1 MFPRPFAFCP
11 EVSLPAAAAVPPP
24 GKANAGAVKRSNPS
38 RPRWWVAWTHTRPD
52 EGMIQHMYNG
62 GVIEGSFAFAPESA
76 NPGTETI
83 GEGQGE
89 GGISQEAVELYGC
102 YLVVMRGHVPLY
114 ASTWKAICQSCGL
127 QEMQQP
133 VPRVHSQ
140 TLYQYLHVL
149 YRTEHRFCTD
159 LVANY
164 FRRGLSDGSGV
175 QPHSVLGHSSGVQF
189 HSVLGHSSGVQ
200 FHSGLGHSSGVQ
212 FHSGLG
218 HSSGVQFHSGLGHS
232 SSLMQN
238 MSMTSV
244 ATNDEPSGPPFSSV
258 ATTPVSAVS
267 PPFFLGQASGG
278 VPSSSLSEEASFFSL
293 RSVPR
298 SVSSVTTSS
307 DCDRFNSTSVS
318 AANSPLPLFSAS
330 VFDRRQ
336 DAFRPVPRSLSAS
349 SCGESTGI
357 IRAFFTQTQVY
368 PPVPPSMD
376 EVLGIIRDL
385 IPMWVQTSPSFAP
398 LLDQANADG
407 VAALLP
413 GSVHSSGTLEMH
425 RLALSREQL
434 ILRFSFCCLFVF
446 FVFFCDV
453 RYDVLSHFSG
463 TARIFALN
471 VWV

>member
-11 EVSLPAAAAVPPP
+11 EVSLPTAAAVPPP

-164 FRRGLSDGSGV
+164 FRRGLSDG
-175 QPHSVLGHSSGVQF
+175 
-189 HSVLGHSSGVQ
+189 
-200 FHSGLGHSSGVQ
+200 SGVQ

>member
-11 EVSLPAAAAVPPP
+11 EVSLPTAAAVPPP

-164 FRRGLSDGSGV
+164 FRRGLSDG
-175 QPHSVLGHSSGVQF
+175 
-189 HSVLGHSSGVQ
+189 
-200 FHSGLGHSSGVQ
+200 
-212 FHSGLG
+212 
-218 HSSGVQFHSGLGHS
+218 SGVQFHSGLGHS

>member
-11 EVSLPAAAAVPPP
+11 EVSLPTAAAVPPP

-175 QPHSVLGHSSGVQF
+175 QPHSV
-189 HSVLGHSSGVQ
+189 
-200 FHSGLGHSSGVQ
+200 
-212 FHSGLG
+212 LG